1 MLQDLI
7 AQMTIALAA
16 FLIPPTEPV
25 RTDICTGYEL
35 VSRAAGWEIE
45 QNERIGYI
53 MWRESRCQTDAH
65 NPTDPHGGSYGLMQ
79 INGFWCKPNKY
90 NPSGWLQAQGLLQT
104 CTDLYNPLINLTA
117 AKAIY
122 DYGIER
128 GNCPWGP
135 WTTRNTKWCR

>member
-7 AQMTIALAA
+7 AQMTVALAA
-16 FLIPPTEPV
+16 FLFPAAATT
-25 RTDICTGYEL
+25 TDTCTGYEL
-35 VSRAAGWEIE
+35 VARAAGWEVE

-53 MWRESRCQTDAH
+53 MWRESRCQPDAH
-65 NPTDPHGGSYGLMQ
+65 NPTDPHSGSYGLMQ
-79 INGFWCKPNKY
+79 INGYWCR
-90 NPSGWLQAQGLLQT
+90 PSRYFPEGWLQTHNIVET
-104 CTDLYNPLINLTA
+104 CTDLYNPYTNLTA

-122 DYGIER
+122 DYGVER

>member
-1 MLQDLI
+1 
-7 AQMTIALAA
+7 
-16 FLIPPTEPV
+16 
-25 RTDICTGYEL
+25 
-35 VSRAAGWEIE
+35 
-45 QNERIGYI
+45 
-53 MWRESRCQTDAH
+53 MWRESRCQPDAH

-79 INGFWCKPNKY
+79 INGFWCQPSRY
-90 NPSGWLQAQGLLQT
+90 NASGWLQAQGLLQT
-104 CTDLYNPLINLTA
+104 CTDLYNPYTNLLA